1 MTTEKQNLKAYD
13 LTEHIFRFAAWSAST
28 AANSSKTCR
37 FKVDKGRQ
45 ILIDSGLK
53 KLAEG
58 FHNLKD
64 VEEFDAWHDKKCLE
78 LKKKAKYILKEA
90 SAQKEE
96 KNFTYGI
103 AAKLLNCY
111 LKTIF
116 VIQFTGSLSTAE
128 RKKVGA
134 IHPPIDRLLLNG
146 IRANLNALYDE
157 SQIATK
163 RKFWKGEDIQSWSL
177 YEAENYKKVISEI
190 KQIQKYR
197 KQPLWNIEALWRG
210 YQ

>member
-1 MTTEKQNLKAYD
+1 M
-13 LTEHIFRFAAWSAST
+13 
-28 AANSSKTCR
+28 
-37 FKVDKGRQ
+37 
-45 ILIDSGLK
+45 
-53 KLAEG
+53 
-58 FHNLKD
+58 
-64 VEEFDAWHDKKCLE
+64 E

-128 RKKVGA
+128 RKKIGA
-134 IHPPIDRLLLNG
+134 IHPPIDRWCLIVYEQLECP
-146 IRANLNALYDE
+146 YDE

-210 YQ
+210 YQQELLAQYQRQIKG

>member
-28 AANSSKTCR
+28 AASSSKTCR

-45 ILIDSGLK
+45 ILIDTGLK

-90 SAQKEE
+90 SAQK
-96 KNFTYGI
+96 KKKTFTYGI

-111 LKTIF
+111 LKT
-116 VIQFTGSLSTAE
+116 
-128 RKKVGA
+128 
-134 IHPPIDRLLLNG
+134 
-146 IRANLNALYDE
+146 
-157 SQIATK
+157 
-163 RKFWKGEDIQSWSL
+163 
-177 YEAENYKKVISEI
+177 
-190 KQIQKYR
+190 
-197 KQPLWNIEALWRG
+197 NIL
-210 YQ
+210 